1 MAHGMKCP
9 ASVRRQTIKRPGR
22 AYTYLIPL
30 VMGGFWLHLAAP
42 LAMSVTQDYLDQE
55 CHKIDIKVLASD
67 SWTAS
72 RPTRVIIAYTCS
84 DLGQTVEYEA
94 LHFLCPH
101 RGPKALAAAV
111 YDVQS
116 QTYLRDLEEGG
127 NYRSVTK
134 VEEIPTPSC
143 DLPL

>member
-1 MAHGMKCP
+1 MKCFL
-9 ASVRRQTIKRPGR
+9 ASVQPQRITCPKRVYR
-22 AYTYLIPL
+22 YAVATA
-30 VMGGFWLHLAAP
+30 MGVLWLHLAAP
-42 LAMSVTQDYLDQE
+42 VAISVTQDYLDQE
-55 CHKIDIKVLASD
+55 CHKIDIKVFAGDAS
-67 SWTAS
+67 TVS

-111 YDVQS
+111 YDVQG
-116 QTYLRDLEEGG
+116 QTYLRDLENGG

-134 VEEIPTPSC
+134 IEEIPTPSC